1 MKWIST
7 TPKWNNLQ
15 WYDSFIFQEALSK
28 INRKPAAGY
37 MLQSQYFYLSWGES
51 SNRSDLILQR
61 FIQREGEAPRL
72 DNMKNIYTPQRVALG
87 EVDIHVIGPATGYKM
102 YVCVGLCHTKY
113 GLLQA
118 KKSLRTPS
126 FMYSAV
132 LKDSVSGQ

>member
-1 MKWIST
+1 MDRYYFQKR
-7 TPKWNNLQ
+7 NYLQ
-15 WYDSFIFQEALSK
+15 RYDSFIFQEALST
-28 INRKPAAGY
+28 INEKSAAGY
-37 MLQSQYFYLSWGES
+37 VLQTQYFYLSWGES

-61 FIQREGEAPRL
+61 FIQREEKAPRL

-87 EVDIHVIGPATGYKM
+87 GVDTHVIGPATGYKM

-113 GLLQA
+113 RLLQA
-118 KKSLRTPS
+118 KKSLRTSP